1 MGRGARLRHTGS
13 PMADSTL
20 VMPAR
25 VRDQTCRGTNV
36 RRRHFTLGAPD
47 PGHQD
52 QNLPRRGDLIAGRV
66 PVPPQTCNAVLQG
79 RHQRTWTPSSPGVCI
94 SNCAHGSMWGWS
106 RGQGWWLYESKGKQP
121 RGLLSDVSHARRRE
135 GKDRNVGGCSQA
147 VATGGS
153 PQQRWLQETGAFS

>member
-66 PVPPQTCNAVLQG
+66 PVPPQTCNAVS
-79 RHQRTWTPSSPGVCI
+79 TP
-94 SNCAHGSMWGWS
+94 
-106 RGQGWWLYESKGKQP
+106 GQTPENLDSKLPRSLHKQLCP
-121 RGLLSDVSHARRRE
+121 RY
-135 GKDRNVGGCSQA
+135 VGM
-147 VATGGS
+147 
-153 PQQRWLQETGAFS
+153 E